1 MVEVGSLRRSGCGE
15 IAAVISGALS
25 VMVINYSVVAM
36 AVVAIRR
43 CSAVS
48 LASAALV
55 VMCTRSHFGS

>member
-15 IAAVISGALS
+15 IAAVIIGALS
-25 VMVINYSVVAM
+25 VMVINYSVVVT

-48 LASAALV
+48 LASAAVV
-55 VMCTRSHFGS
+55 VMCTRSNFGS